1 MRQKKS
7 AAFGLTLI
15 ILGAMI
21 FVFAQSFNETAA
33 AGISLKPYR
42 VLIVIDVDFQGNSQS
57 YVDSSDWA
65 FNDVASLLKLWSV
78 PFDVLRLD
86 QNKLSTSDFLD
97 GQGNVKYGVIIWNC
111 NPYALP
117 SGSQDWTI
125 LTTAVQ
131 NYGISL
137 ISLANTFGDITI
149 QDLLGI
155 NYVYTAYT
163 RMTDPFNITVDHYIT
178 RGMVGMSIPAG
189 NPGQEGTM
197 GGYGCQITFD
207 TSKVTVLASQGNW
220 TQLAVR
226 DLSDTT
232 KTVWIGGN
240 RDNEF
245 DLSPVMANIL
255 RNSIAYCMGYLV
267 TKTYP
272 NTVMLEMDDPGSSA
286 SAYLQSWHYPVLT
299 KAQIEASIIVPL
311 QLHNATLAVM
321 YVPGYAESVDNSTL
335 KSWTVDWVDP
345 FGTEQNLTS
354 NYLGILEGMSKGVL
368 QVESHGWTHM
378 APDLAGWYDNST
390 EWANPTW
397 YVEFYDERHNQSVD
411 AATQNQHLNM
421 SIQWIQEAFGTWPL
435 SFVPPEYGISGSP
448 SPGNVPANYTYRLA
462 ALQGFGLAIDENGYY
477 YLGKDMV
484 LASMR
489 MTRTY
494 SLDNVSGIRQRL
506 EEGWDVPVEAYF
518 HEKDIATGTPG
529 FLSSY
534 LNKLE
539 ASGNSTETPVQHYI
553 SQDEFIAYLH
563 SQISTANL
571 TFTFEYDN
579 HYCKAFDNYS
589 SSWSLELTDSLLT
602 KLRNM
607 GKIIITTDNNEVTVD
622 SSTYFNSTMTLNI
635 PQGTGTH
642 TIQFELWTP
651 TPTFVSVNLSNS
663 TVALG
668 SKVTVTG
675 NLSDINGTGIAGAT
689 IIVSLGFQDYWQ
701 PLTSTVTDVHGDF
714 NISCIPQATGQF
726 MVKAE
731 WKGNGIYAAA
741 NNSTILTVTP

>member
-1 MRQKKS
+1 MKK
-7 AAFGLTLI
+7 AAGI
-15 ILGAMI
+15 ILASII
-21 FVFAQSFNETAA
+21 FSAIILVFAQSLTKTTAE
-33 AGISLKPYR
+33 ISLKPNR
-42 VLIVIDVDFQGNSQS
+42 VLVVIDNDWSSDPQS
-57 YVDSSDWA
+57 YVDDTGWA
-65 FNDVASLLKLWSV
+65 FHGVVSLLKLWSI
-78 PFDVLRLD
+78 PFDILRLD
-86 QNKLSTSDFLD
+86 QDNLTTSKFLD
-97 GQGNVKYGVIIWNC
+97 SKGNVKYGVIIWNC
-111 NPYALP
+111 NPQALP
-117 SGSQDWTI
+117 AGSQNWTV

-137 ISLANTFGDITI
+137 ISLANTFGDTSIEN
-149 QDLLGI
+149 LLGI
-155 NYVYTAYT
+155 NYVNSTWT
-163 RMTDPFNITVDHYIT
+163 RITDPFNITVDHYIT
-178 RGMVGMSIPAG
+178 WGMVGMSIPAG
-189 NPGQEGTM
+189 DVGQEGTI
-197 GGYGCQITFD
+197 GGYGCRIGFD
-207 TSKVTVLASQGNW
+207 TSEATVLAVQGNW
-220 TQLAVR
+220 PQLAVR

-240 RDNEF
+240 RDEEF
-245 DLSPVMANIL
+245 HLSPVMANIL
-255 RNSIAYCMGYLV
+255 RNSIAYCMGYLI

-272 NTVMLEMDDPGSSA
+272 NTVMLRMDDMGSSQT
-286 SAYLQSWHYPVLT
+286 AYQQSWHYPQLT
-299 KAQIEASIIVPL
+299 QNQIEVSLIQPL
-311 QLHNATLAVM
+311 QEHNASVGVM
-321 YVPGYAESVDNSTL
+321 YVPGYPESIDNSTL

-368 QVESHGWTHM
+368 QIESHGWTHM
-378 APDLAGWYDNST
+378 APDLTDWFNNST
-390 EWANPTW
+390 EWANPDW
-397 YVEFYDERHNQSVD
+397 YKEFYDARHGQEVD
-411 AATQNQHLNM
+411 WTTQNQHLNM

-435 SFVPPEYGISGSP
+435 SFAP
-448 SPGNVPANYTYRLA
+448 PGNAISTTPENYTYKLA

-477 YLGKDMV
+477 YLGKDIV

-494 SLDNVSGIRQRL
+494 GLYDVSGIRQRFK
-506 EEGWDVPVEAYF
+506 EGWNVPVVAYF
-518 HEKDIATGTPG
+518 HDQDIANGTPS
-529 FLSSY
+529 FLRSH
-534 LNKLE
+534 LNQLE
-539 ASGNSTETPVQHYI
+539 ASGNSTENPVQNYI

-579 HYCKAFDNYS
+579 HYCKRFDNYS
-589 SSWSLELTDSLLT
+589 SSWTLELTDSLLT

-635 PQGTGTH
+635 PPGTGTH
-642 TIQFELWTP
+642 TIQFELWTQ
-651 TPTFVSVNLSNS
+651 TPTFVSVSLSNS

-675 NLSDINGTGIAGAT
+675 NLSDINGTGIADAT

-701 PLTSTVTDVHGDF
+701 PLTSTITDVRGDF
-714 NISCIPQATGQF
+714 NISCIPQASGQF

-731 WKGNGIYAAA
+731 WKGNKIYAAA